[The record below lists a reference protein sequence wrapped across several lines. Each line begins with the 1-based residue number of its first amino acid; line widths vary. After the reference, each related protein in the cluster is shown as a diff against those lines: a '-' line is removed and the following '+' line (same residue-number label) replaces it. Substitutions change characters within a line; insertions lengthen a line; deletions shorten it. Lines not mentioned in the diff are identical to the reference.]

1 MNINEERFLDNAF
14 KKKTERLFLYSL
26 KELRLLMERPY
37 AYDSLVER
45 LSTIKNKLEL
55 LHQHTLTKE
64 EVN

>member
-1 MNINEERFLDNAF
+1 MMS
-14 KKKTERLFLYSL
+14 KKESEMLFLYSL
-26 KELRLLMERPY
+26 EELRLLIERPY
-37 AYDSLVER
+37 AHDSLVER